1 MNNVGRN
8 IRRYREEKKLTQDA
22 LAEELHVTRQAVSNW
37 ENGKNQ
43 PDLEMLE
50 AAARALDL
58 ELTDLI
64 YGKKQEYPRF
74 QRKAAVWTIGLG
86 TLTLL
91 VLGDRL
97 FLAPRLLELRARTYI
112 IMPEFIND
120 FLAIPLGCLAAG
132 MLLPAILSLRRSV
145 QPGGRGKLV
154 LRILSVLL
162 LIPAVL
168 LALYLFLPGWAP
180 LLNRAVMWFL
190 LDRTRFRLRLAQSIL
205 PFLAGLCLYPAWVKL
220 KQTGEGMEAR

>member
-1 MNNVGRN
+1 
-8 IRRYREEKKLTQDA
+8 
-22 LAEELHVTRQAVSNW
+22 
-37 ENGKNQ
+37 
-43 PDLEMLE
+43 
-50 AAARALDL
+50 
-58 ELTDLI
+58 
-64 YGKKQEYPRF
+64 
-74 QRKAAVWTIGLG
+74 
-86 TLTLL
+86 
-91 VLGDRL
+91 
-97 FLAPRLLELRARTYI
+97 
-112 IMPEFIND
+112 MPEFIND

-132 MLLPAILSLRRSV
+132 MLLPAVLSLRRSV

-180 LLNRAVMWFL
+180 LLNRAVMWIL
-190 LDRTRFRLRLAQSIL
+190 LDRTRFRMRLAQSIL